1 MSPALVEPSM
11 WDRMI
16 FALIVS
22 VAVHFLL
29 VLVIQGRPTHAD
41 YTSGAA
47 LTARLEPLESIRAP
61 APVPE
66 PDEAV
71 QPLPVADRSAAS
83 ETRPEPEAGASSS
96 SAPQAAPKPAA
107 ETLDI
112 PVIRDPTY
120 YAARFLDEYPKPL
133 GPVQPRYPEQATIDR
148 IGGGSVTLLLL
159 IDEEGVLRDI
169 SVVEAKPEAIFNEA
183 AIAAFRDMR
192 FSPARKD
199 GRAVRSRVLVTV
211 GFESND
217 RSSAR

>member
-1 MSPALVEPSM
+1 M
-11 WDRMI
+11 
-16 FALIVS
+16 
-22 VAVHFLL
+22 
-29 VLVIQGRPTHAD
+29 
-41 YTSGAA
+41 
-47 LTARLEPLESIRAP
+47 
-61 APVPE
+61 
-66 PDEAV
+66 
-71 QPLPVADRSAAS
+71 
-83 ETRPEPEAGASSS
+83 
-96 SAPQAAPKPAA
+96 
-107 ETLDI
+107 
-112 PVIRDPTY
+112 IRDPTY